1 MNEKVPK
8 AATLLVINF
17 AREDAL
23 AFVREFG
30 EHINPA
36 ATDWDAVAWQFCKL
50 GQYEVIRDE
59 LWPIY
64 SRELYRAS
72 TELKQRDFRRQT
84 KQEKMNQ
91 WAVESVGGKTE
102 YLHQNRASTPEE
114 AERTWRRIRGLW
126 FVDVHVRRTTPEE
139 DRRLEELGKEE

>member
-72 TELKQRDFRRQT
+72 TELCKISF
-84 KQEKMNQ
+84 
-91 WAVESVGGKTE
+91 
-102 YLHQNRASTPEE
+102 L
-114 AERTWRRIRGLW
+114 
-126 FVDVHVRRTTPEE
+126 
-139 DRRLEELGKEE
+139 RRLENESLGSRECRRKNRIPPP